1 MNNRDALEDEI
12 AARKREDEANLT
24 MLRFATAKH
33 ATPLLDAPGE
43 RDEIA
48 DRIVEATLP
57 DAMML
62 LDFDDA
68 DRMRVILKGLAEEVL
83 KMGLDASP
91 DELVAWVEAEEAK
104 IAAILAEDDR
114 RE

>member
-1 MNNRDALEDEI
+1 MNSRNALESEM
-12 AARKREDEANLT
+12 AARKREDQALT

-33 ATPLLDAPGE
+33 ATPLLGAPGG

-48 DRIVEATLP
+48 DKIVEATLP

-62 LDFDDA
+62 LDCDDA
-68 DRMRVILKGLAEEVL
+68 DRMRVILKGLAEEAL